1 VPTTLTRQEMEDIIR
16 QGGSVIVDGRS
27 YATVESLPSEAALA
41 EGDEAKEKALIN
53 HYEQQMAQLAKQRE
67 DVLKRQADRRQAV
80 AKQQEAQQVQTE
92 AAQAKPAP
100 QPQAPAP
107 SPAPPAPPS
116 GEGKQE
122 EPPQVRQRF
131 GPRKVE

>member
-27 YATVESLPSEAALA
+27 YATVESLPSEAQLA

-67 DVLKRQADRRQAV
+67 DVLKRQADRREAV
-80 AKQQEAQQVQTE
+80 AKQQEAQ
-92 AAQAKPAP
+92 AQAEPAQARPAP
-100 QPQAPAP
+100 QPQAPSP
-107 SPAPPAPPS
+107 SPS

>member
-16 QGGSVIVDGRS
+16 QGGSVIVDGKS
-27 YATVESLPSEAALA
+27 YATVESLPSEAQLA

-67 DVLKRQADRRQAV
+67 DVLKRQADRREAV
-80 AKQQEAQQVQTE
+80 AKQQESQQ
-92 AAQAKPAP
+92 AQAEPAQARPAP
-100 QPQAPAP
+100 QPQAPSP
-107 SPAPPAPPS
+107 SLAPPP

-122 EPPQVRQRF
+122 ELPQVRQRF
-131 GPRKVE
+131 GQRKVE